1 MLVGVT
7 LMRIIHTK
15 MFSQIKNLIFKT
27 PSPPLVL
34 SPQIDAYLVS
44 QMIGAAIV
52 SKQPFLASRV
62 GFTEARCLSQ
72 PEAKTN
78 PSEFI
83 RHLIWRYSGVFP
95 ATAGQFLDFR
105 EKYISAL
112 EQVDLLGLIRNSA
125 EKKLVDELASLPSTC
140 DLGSLEPYLYP
151 FPWSKFLAGKTVL
164 VVHPFVKSIQ
174 SQYAIRKE
182 LFLNPD
188 VLPEFQLIVIKAPQT
203 LAGNTDGF
211 ASWTHALDSL
221 TQRVCET
228 EFDVA
233 ILGCG
238 AYGMPLGAHI
248 KKMGKTAIH
257 LGGATQ
263 ILFGISGKRWLER
276 PSFRALMTMAWRP
289 PLDSERPP
297 NLDKVEE
304 GCYW

>member
-1 MLVGVT
+1 MISKV
-7 LMRIIHTK
+7 
-15 MFSQIKNLIFKT
+15 KNLFKS
-27 PSPPLVL
+27 PSPPAALL
-34 SPQIDAYLVS
+34 PQLDAYLVS

-52 SKQPFLASRV
+52 SKQPFLVSRL

-72 PEAKTN
+72 RDADTN
-78 PSEFI
+78 PSEFV
-83 RHLIWRYSGVFP
+83 RDLIWRYSGVFP

-105 EKYISAL
+105 EKYLGAL

-125 EKKLVDELASLPSTC
+125 EKKLVDELPSLPATC
-140 DLGSLEPYLYP
+140 DMGSLEPYLHP
-151 FPWSKFLAGKTVL
+151 CPWSKFLVGKTVL
-164 VVHPFVKSIQ
+164 VIHPFIESIQ
-174 SQYAIRKE
+174 SQYAIRKD

-188 VLPEFQLIVIKAPQT
+188 VLPEFQLRVIKAPQT
-203 LAGNTDGF
+203 LAGNSDGF
-211 ASWTHALDSL
+211 ESWTHALDSL
-221 TQRVCET
+221 IQRVNET
-228 EFDVA
+228 QFDLA

-263 ILFGISGKRWLER
+263 LLFGISGKRWVHHA
-276 PSFRALMTMAWRP
+276 SFRAIMTAAWRP
-289 PLDSERPP
+289 PLDSERPR

>member
-1 MLVGVT
+1 
-7 LMRIIHTK
+7 
-15 MFSQIKNLIFKT
+15 MFSQIKNLFFNK
-27 PSPPLVL
+27 PSPPALL
-34 SPQIDAYLVS
+34 SPQLDAYLVS

-52 SKQPFLASRV
+52 SKQPFLVSRL
-62 GFTEARCLSQ
+62 GFTEARCLSH

-83 RHLIWRYSGVFP
+83 RDLIWRYSGVFP

-105 EKYISAL
+105 EKYLDAL
-112 EQVDLLGLIRNSA
+112 EQVDLLGLIRNPA
-125 EKKLVDELASLPSTC
+125 EKKLVDALAVPPATC
-140 DLGSLEPYLYP
+140 DLGSLEPYLHP
-151 FPWSKFLAGKTVL
+151 CPWSKYLVGKAVL
-164 VVHPFVKSIQ
+164 VVHPFVESIQ
-174 SQYAIRKE
+174 SQYAIRKD
-182 LFLNPD
+182 LFFNTD

-203 LAGNTDGF
+203 LAGNSDGF
-211 ASWTHALDSL
+211 GSWTHALDSL
-221 TQRVCET
+221 IQRVSET
-228 EFDVA
+228 QFDVA

-238 AYGMPLGAHI
+238 AYGMPVGAHI
-248 KKMGKTAIH
+248 KKMGKAAIH

-276 PSFRALMTMAWRP
+276 PRFRALMTMAWRP

>member
-1 MLVGVT
+1 M
-7 LMRIIHTK
+7 
-15 MFSQIKNLIFKT
+15 IFKIKKLFFKS
-27 PSPPLVL
+27 PSPPAALL
-34 SPQIDAYLVS
+34 PQLDAYLVS

-52 SKQPFLASRV
+52 SKQPFLVSRL

-72 PEAKTN
+72 RDADTN
-78 PSEFI
+78 PSEFV
-83 RHLIWRYSGVFP
+83 RDLIWRYSGVFP

-105 EKYISAL
+105 EKYLGAL

-125 EKKLVDELASLPSTC
+125 EKKLVDELPSLPATC
-140 DLGSLEPYLYP
+140 DMGSLEPYLHP
-151 FPWSKFLAGKTVL
+151 CPWSKFLVGRTVL
-164 VVHPFVKSIQ
+164 VIHPFIESIQ
-174 SQYAIRKE
+174 SQYAIRKD

-188 VLPEFQLIVIKAPQT
+188 VLPEFQLRVIKAPQT
-203 LAGNTDGF
+203 LAGNSDGF
-211 ASWTHALDSL
+211 ESWTHALDSL
-221 TQRVCET
+221 IQRVNET
-228 EFDVA
+228 QFDVA

-263 ILFGISGKRWLER
+263 LLFGISGKRWVQHA
-276 PSFRALMTMAWRP
+276 SFRAIMTAAWRP
-289 PLDSERPP
+289 PLDSERPR